1 MEVKGHKGMGII
13 GVLTLI
19 LIVLKIVRVIDWGW
33 IIIFLPLMASLLI
46 KLFIWLISVAVLIYE
61 WRARK

>member
-1 MEVKGHKGMGII
+1 MEVKRHKGMGII

-19 LIVLKIVRVIDWGW
+19 LIVLKIARVIDWGW
-33 IIIFLPLMASLLI
+33 AIIFLPLMVSLLI
-46 KLFIWLISVAVLIYE
+46 KLLIWLISVAVLIYE

>member
-1 MEVKGHKGMGII
+1 MEVKRHKGMGII

-19 LIVLKIVRVIDWGW
+19 LIVLKIAKVIDWGW
-33 IIIFLPLMASLLI
+33 AIIFLPLMVSLLI

>member
-1 MEVKGHKGMGII
+1 MEVKGHNGMGII

-33 IIIFLPLMASLLI
+33 IIIFLPLMTSLLI